1 MKTNRNIKA
10 RWILGILYLL
20 IGLSLTVCGLLNLVD
35 DYWSGMGG
43 ALIII
48 SVMQIVRLIRYK
60 TSPQYKEETDTAV
73 RDERNRFLGMK
84 AWSWAGYLY
93 VIIASVATIVF
104 KLLEQEV
111 LMFAASGSVC
121 LVLVLYWVSYL
132 IVRKKY

>member
-35 DYWSGMGG
+35 EYWSGMGG

-93 VIIASVATIVF
+93 VIIAAVATIVF
-104 KLLEQEV
+104 KVLGNDT
-111 LMFAASGSVC
+111 LMFSASGSVC
-121 LVLVLYWVSYL
+121 LMLILYWVSYL

>member
-84 AWSWAGYLY
+84 AWSWASYLF
-93 VIIASVATIVF
+93 VIIAAVATIVF
-104 KLLEQEV
+104 KVLGNDT

-121 LVLVLYWVSYL
+121 LMLILYWVSYL

>member
-1 MKTNRNIKA
+1 MKTNRNIIA

-20 IGLSLTVCGLLNLVD
+20 IGLTLTVCGLLNVVD

-43 ALIII
+43 ALLII
-48 SVMQIVRLIRYK
+48 SVLQIVRLIRYK
-60 TSPQYKEETDTAV
+60 TNPQYKEESDTAT

-93 VIIASVATIVF
+93 VLIAAVTTIVC
-104 KLLEQEV
+104 KLIGQEV
-111 LMFAASGSVC
+111 LMYAASGSVC
-121 LVLVLYWVSYL
+121 LMLILYWVSYC

>member
-93 VIIASVATIVF
+93 VIIAAVATIVF
-104 KLLEQEV
+104 KVLGNDT

-121 LVLVLYWVSYL
+121 LMLILYWVSYL